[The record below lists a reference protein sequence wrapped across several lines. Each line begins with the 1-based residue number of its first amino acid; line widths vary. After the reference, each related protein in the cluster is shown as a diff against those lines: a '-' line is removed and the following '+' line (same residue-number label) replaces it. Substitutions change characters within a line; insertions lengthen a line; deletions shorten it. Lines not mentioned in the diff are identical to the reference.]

1 MATTNGAHQ
10 VLNPPISG
18 LARRRDPGPS
28 IQRWE
33 ERRDFVAVPNL
44 VQLQLDS
51 YDWFLTEGLREL
63 FRSFSPV
70 EDFTGT
76 LSLEFLDS
84 SLGEPKYSLQECRER
99 EVTFERSLRVR
110 VMLVHKETGE
120 IRESEVYLGELPMMT
135 PRGTFI
141 INGAE
146 RVVVSQLS
154 RSPGVYFKDN
164 IDNAGRTLY
173 SAQVIP
179 SEGAW
184 IEFDVGSTNVI
195 SVKVGQN
202 RKFPATTLLR
212 AFHYF
217 EEAEPRR
224 AEATQVEPKDAA
236 ELLGRVTADRVVDT
250 KTGEVICEGGQ
261 TIDEALAAALVAA
274 KNLTPL
280 RVIEARR
287 PCATT
292 RDILNIFGHEV
303 KLHQP
308 LYLAEELESPRG
320 LEPFELPVGSPID
333 HGFLQRLDRW
343 RQIQR
348 VPPNRLMVQARRG
361 ERGKV
366 QEMSLRDLQKEVE
379 ERPPLTRDNLIGKRL
394 MADLVF
400 EGEASPVVRAY
411 EKITPNIADLIVDN
425 KIKQLVAIEVDEAV
439 EKTLEE
445 DAVPESLDETGEG
458 NEKLVLES
466 LYRTL
471 RPGDP
476 PSIESGRSLLRSM
489 FFDPRR
495 YDLARV
501 GRHKINRKLQTRERY
516 GIEVPLDVRWLTKA
530 DLIAMLQYLIALRTG
545 ADAYTTDDI
554 DNLENKRVRAV
565 GELLQNQLRLGFL
578 RMERVARERMTSSD
592 PETVTAQQI
601 ISIKPITAAI
611 KSFFG
616 SGALS
621 QFMDQT
627 NPLAELAHKRRVSSM
642 GPGGLSRQSAK
653 LEVRDV
659 HRSHYGRL
667 CPIMTPEGPN
677 IGLISAL
684 AIFAR
689 LNEFGFLETPYRRV
703 IKGAPTDDIVFLTAD
718 EEMERSLK
726 SGRSPLIAAAA
737 DWDDGQQAW
746 SASRIICRQQT
757 GFPHVAAE
765 EVDLIDVSP
774 KQIFSAATA
783 LIPFLENDD
792 ANRALMGSNMQ
803 RQAVPLVCPEAPWVA
818 TGIERQI
825 AVDSG
830 AVICAGR
837 DGVVTAVDA
846 RHITITGYDG
856 SAETHDLLSF
866 ERTNQATFINQRPI
880 VRLGQHLRGPRSETG
895 APIQV
900 LPLAQ
905 LPDGA
910 TPGDPIADG
919 SCTEYGRLALGRNVV
934 TAFMSWEGYNYE
946 DAIILSSN
954 TARDDVFTSIHID
967 KYEIQARDTKLG
979 PEEITADIPNISDEL
994 RNNLDERGI
1003 IRIGTVVRPEDILVG
1018 KVAPKGQSEM
1028 TAEEK
1033 LVIAIFG
1040 KKAEEMRDTS
1050 LRVPHGAKGKV
1061 VAVRVF
1067 SRFKHRCLNCGHL
1080 HEFSK
1085 TADLTVCEH
1094 CGSRDLQREPAD
1106 DLPAGVNQ
1114 LVRVYVA
1121 QRRKIMEGDK
1131 MAGRHGNKGV
1141 ISKILPVEDMPF
1153 LPDGTPVDVILNPLG
1168 VPSRMNIGQ
1177 ILETHLGWVAK
1188 HRGTTFETPVF
1199 ASIPERQVF
1208 DWLAEV
1214 YADEREQA
1222 LVDYLSSE
1230 MPVWGGEAPPRGSS
1244 EELLKRYAEKL
1255 AALAEEDL
1263 LIEAERLGLDVD
1275 ELIAESP
1282 AARVERVVVRAVT
1295 NAEARVGFDPN
1306 SGKCILRDG
1315 RTGQQFDRDV
1325 MVGVMYV
1332 MKLSHLVDDKIH
1344 ARSTG
1349 PYSLVTQQPLGG
1361 KAQFGGQRFG
1371 EMEVWAL
1378 EAYGS
1383 AHSLQEVLTIKSDDV
1398 HGRVKA
1404 YESIVKGENIQDP
1417 GIPES
1422 FKILIKELQSLGLE
1436 VTVESKEGRAVDL
1449 NETEE

>member
-1 MATTNGAHQ
+1 MAQTNGAQ
-10 VLNPPISG
+10 STLNPRLDG
-18 LARRRDPGPS
+18 LTRRRNEGPR
-28 IQRWE
+28 IYRWE
-33 ERRDFVAVPNL
+33 DVKDFVPVPNL
-44 VQLQLDS
+44 VQLQVQS
-51 YDWFLTEGLREL
+51 FEWFLTEGLREL

-70 EDFTGT
+70 EDFTGN

-84 SLGEPKYSLQECRER
+84 SLGDPKYSLQECRER
-99 EVTFERSLRVR
+99 EVTYERPLRVR
-110 VMLVHKETGE
+110 VMLVHKDTGE

-184 IEFDVGSTNVI
+184 IEFDVGNTNVI
-195 SVKVGQN
+195 SVKIGQT
-202 RKFPATTLLR
+202 RKFPVTTLLR

-217 EEAEPRR
+217 DEAEPRTQEAR
-224 AEATQVEPKDAA
+224 EVKAKKADDIIGHVLAE
-236 ELLGRVTADRVVDT
+236 RVVSMD
-250 KTGEVICEGGQ
+250 TGEIVCEVGQ
-261 TIDEALAAALVAA
+261 TITAAIADLLMNSG
-274 KNLTPL
+274 NLTPIRIVDARLGCSTTKDLL
-280 RVIEARR
+280 R
-287 PCATT
+287 
-292 RDILNIFGHEV
+292 IFGSQI
-303 KLHQP
+303 KLHRPPTLAQP
-308 LYLAEELESPRG
+308 VVSPRG
-320 LEPFELPVGSPID
+320 GDPLDLPIGTPIT
-333 HGFLQRLDRW
+333 
-343 RQIQR
+343 
-348 VPPNRLMVQARRG
+348 A
-361 ERGKV
+361 
-366 QEMSLRDLQKEVE
+366 
-379 ERPPLTRDNLIGKRL
+379 T
-394 MADLVF
+394 A
-400 EGEASPVVRAY
+400 
-411 EKITPNIADLIVDN
+411 
-425 KIKQLVAIEVDEAV
+425 LVAIERFAKQHRVPPQRLMLTLAHGDGRIEEMDLRSLNRFVEHHPPLSREMLTGKRLVSDLLFAGEAAPVARAYERITGNIAELIVGQDLDELIVMKVDEAI
-439 EKTLEE
+439 EQTLEDDPVAE
-445 DAVPESLDETGEG
+445 RLEETPAE

-466 LYRTL
+466 LYKIL

-476 PSIESGRSLLRSM
+476 ASVESGRSLLRSM

-501 GRHKINRKLQTRERY
+501 GRYKINRKLHTELN
-516 GIEVPLDVRWLTKA
+516 LDVRYLTKF
-530 DLIAMLQYLIALRTG
+530 DLIAIIKYLVQLRNN
-545 ADAYTTDDI
+545 ADAFNVDDI

-578 RMERVARERMTSSD
+578 RMERVARERMTSAD
-592 PETVTAQQI
+592 PATATAQTI

-689 LNEFGFLETPYRRV
+689 LNEFGFLETPYRKVVDGR
-703 IKGAPTDDIVFLTAD
+703 PTDELVWLTAD
-718 EEMERSLK
+718 QETEHLTGKKR
-726 SGRSPLIAAAA
+726 PPTIAAANT
-737 DWDDGQQAW
+737 WDDQQGVWVDTAGRTI
-746 SASRIICRQQT
+746 AEVVCRRGHQ
-757 GFPHVAAE
+757 FPRVRPE
-765 EVDLIDVSP
+765 DVDLIDVSP
-774 KQIFSAATA
+774 KQIFSAATS

-803 RQAVPLVCPEAPWVA
+803 RQAVPLVRTASPWVA
-818 TGIERQI
+818 TGIERRI

-837 DGVVTAVDA
+837 DGVVTRVDA
-846 RHITITGYDG
+846 RHIVITGYDG
-856 SAETHDLLSF
+856 STETHHLLTF
-866 ERTNQATFINQRPI
+866 ERTNQATFMNQMPI
-880 VRLGQHLRGPRSETG
+880 VQLGQHVRGPRSVDGE
-895 APIQV
+895 AIQV
-900 LPLAQ
+900 QPESQ

-910 TPGDPIADG
+910 TAGDPIADG
-919 SCTEYGRLALGRNVV
+919 SCTDFGRLALGKNVTV
-934 TAFMSWEGYNYE
+934 AFMSWEGYNYE
-946 DAIILSSN
+946 DAIILSERMV
-954 TARDDVFTSIHID
+954 RDDVFTSIHID

-994 RNNLDERGI
+994 RNQLDDRGI
-1003 IRIGTVVRPEDILVG
+1003 IKIGTVVQPEDILVG

-1040 KKAEEMRDTS
+1040 KKAEEMRDVS

-1067 SRFKHRCLNCGHL
+1067 SRYKHRCLNPQCGHL

-1085 TADLTVCEH
+1085 SADLAVCEL
-1094 CGSRDLQREPAD
+1094 CGSREIRKEPGD
-1106 DLPAGVNQ
+1106 ELSAGVNQ
-1114 LVRVYVA
+1114 LVRVYIA

-1141 ISKILPVEDMPF
+1141 ISKILPIEDMPF
-1153 LPDGTPVDVILNPLG
+1153 LSDGRPIDVILNPLG

-1177 ILETHLGWVAK
+1177 ILETHLGYVAQ
-1188 HRGTTFETPVF
+1188 HRGLRFETPVF
-1199 ASIPERQVF
+1199 ASIPEERIF
-1208 DWLAEV
+1208 EWLGEV
-1214 YADEREQA
+1214 YDEKFA
-1222 LVDYLSSE
+1222 AVLSDYLATE
-1230 MPVWGGEAPPRGSS
+1230 VPYLDDELTGDPAACRARLTEAT
-1244 EELLKRYAEKL
+1244 
-1255 AALAEEDL
+1255 AALEEMDL
-1263 LIEAERLGLDVD
+1263 LEHAGRFGLDTDALMEAE
-1275 ELIAESP
+1275 P
-1282 AARVERVVVRAVT
+1282 AARVEAVVARIWA
-1295 NAEARVGFDPN
+1295 NATARMGFKPHE
-1306 SGKCILRDG
+1306 GKMVLRDG
-1315 RTGQQFDRDV
+1315 RTGKMFDRDI

-1332 MKLSHLVDDKIH
+1332 LKLSHLVDDKIH

-1404 YESIVKGENIQDP
+1404 YEAIVKGENLQEP

-1436 VTVESKEGRAVDL
+1436 VTVESKEGRPVDL
-1449 NETEE
+1449 SEPEE